1 MKKKLIATA
10 VAAIALVGTV
20 GATTAFAAEPAPSI
34 NDFANQAIT
43 MRMEAR
49 SGTTDEQRAD
59 RFAARSELFA
69 QVFGGEITLPT
80 MSDEQV
86 AERQA
91 TRAGFITQAFED
103 GVISQ
108 EMFNLMMSSIET
120 GRGTE
125 LNAEQRMA
133 NRNALWG
140 QLTEDG
146 GLSQEL
152 LDTIFSARAS
162 GERAMGGGRG
172 GWLLQQ

>member
-10 VAAIALVGTV
+10 VATIALVGTV
-20 GATTAFAAEPAPSI
+20 GATTAFAAEPTPSI
-34 NDFANQAIT
+34 NDFASQAIT

-108 EMFNLMMSSIET
+108 EMFNLMMSSTET

-125 LNAEQRMA
+125 INAEQRAA
-133 NRNALWG
+133 NRNALWE
-140 QLTEDG
+140 QISEDG
-146 GLSQEL
+146 GISQEL
-152 LDTIFSARAS
+152 LDAVFSARMN
-162 GERAMGGGRG
+162 GDRQGGGRG
-172 GWLLQQ
+172 AWLFGQ